1 MTERTTANQPAKAE
15 DPDLLERDMA
25 LVLSRDGSVCSV
37 LHSSFDITANDSIDN
52 FWSREFCERIRGNL
66 HRALRNRELF
76 SEELDEPDGS
86 TEFTYITQGRDRVLL
101 VARSTTKHRNAL
113 TRLRKLAFVDEAT
126 ALPNREYLLSE
137 LQKIVEHQGLRE
149 GRAALIC
156 CHIDDLD
163 IQHGSVGATGRD
175 AILQEQGAR
184 LIQELRGVNSS
195 DEEDYERRSIVARID
210 FQRFGIVLPT
220 IETGGDAESVAERL
234 VMSLQGPVIIDGKAC
249 HTRVFGGIGLFPQD
263 GADAA
268 TLFDNANAATE
279 EARAGHAGDVAFHSG
294 TVKLRTLQRQDLE
307 AELKSALDRGAFTL
321 NYLPIVN
328 AVTGDV
334 HAVEA
339 LLRWPESVLGTHSTS
354 KVIGLAERTGLIV
367 QIGEWVIGESLNQ
380 LKYWQDAGH
389 EELRLAVNLSMQEF
403 SRRELVARL
412 ASLMS
417 RASVQPESVDIEITE
432 KMLNRDAIAGYRAT
446 DALKSLGVRLVVD
459 DFGTGACSLAQLAH
473 SPVDGIKIDN
483 SLVHGIETSKQDLAA
498 CAAAIASA
506 HALGLTVVAE
516 GVETENQAR
525 QLRQQGVDH
534 LQGFHFSKPL
544 SASDMHE
551 YFASVKN
558 GGAP

>member
-1 MTERTTANQPAKAE
+1 
-15 DPDLLERDMA
+15 MA

-126 ALPNREYLLSE
+126 ALPNREYLLGE

>member
-1 MTERTTANQPAKAE
+1 MTERTTANQPSKAE

-126 ALPNREYLLSE
+126 ALPNREYLLGE

>member
-1 MTERTTANQPAKAE
+1 
-15 DPDLLERDMA
+15 MA

>member
-1 MTERTTANQPAKAE
+1 
-15 DPDLLERDMA
+15 MA

-551 YFASVKN
+551 YFESVKN